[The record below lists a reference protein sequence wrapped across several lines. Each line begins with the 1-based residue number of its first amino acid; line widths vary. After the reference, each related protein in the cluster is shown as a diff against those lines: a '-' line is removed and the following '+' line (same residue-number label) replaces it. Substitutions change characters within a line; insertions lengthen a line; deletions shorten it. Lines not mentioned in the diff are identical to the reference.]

1 LLLLLILNFAF
12 CSLHSDDDDPKK
24 DVVAAPLLDVLTASK
39 ELPREETVVTRSL
52 TVPPVK
58 GTPTRA
64 SKRLKKIAV
73 VGTSLEVHRP
83 AASSKDVSIAY
94 CI

>member
-24 DVVAAPLLDVLTASK
+24 DAAAAPLFDVLTASK
-39 ELPREETVVTRSL
+39 ELPQEETVVTKSL

-64 SKRLKKIAV
+64 SKHLKKTVA
-73 VGTSLEVHRP
+73 VGTSLKVHRP
-83 AASSKDVSIAY
+83 AASSKDVSVAS